1 MAYARKTKK
10 RSPTNSKTYRRF
22 RRARKSITFEK
33 KVKAVLNKNAETKL
47 KVINL
52 ANDGILGTGLTIGTT
67 GFTIPNILASV
78 AMTQGTQQGQ
88 RIGNQVSNAFLNV
101 KGFVKTMI
109 YSPTNTS
116 TLPFEVH
123 ILFYKLKNSSIPTS
137 DLLKQYPANVEGPIT
152 GHVETT
158 LYPYNTNRYTIKKR
172 LVFKMRPLNSGISA
186 SSSALLNS
194 QQSNAPAF
202 RRFGCKI
209 PISKVLKYSDGG
221 IIPNND
227 WVAMSAF
234 VIDGSGEPLSNTD
247 VRAVLYMD
255 ASLRWDDY

>member
-1 MAYARKTKK
+1 MAYYRRRTPVKPKAKPK
-10 RSPTNSKTYRRF
+10 RTYRRK
-22 RRARKSITFEK
+22 APPKATFERR
-33 KVKAVLNKNAETKL
+33 VKTVLNKQAETKL

-52 ANDGILGTGLTIGTT
+52 SNDSILGTGLQIGTL
-67 GFTIPNILASV
+67 GFTVNNILASV

-88 RIGNQVSNAFLNV
+88 RIGNQVSNAHLNV
-101 KGFVKTMI
+101 KGFVKTMPN
-109 YSPTNTS
+109 SATNLS
-116 TLPFEVH
+116 LLPFEVH
-123 ILFYKLKNSSIPTS
+123 ILFYKVKSSIIATS

-158 LYPYNTNRYTIKKR
+158 LYPYNTNKYTIKKR
-172 LVFKMRPLNSGISA
+172 LVFKMRPLSYNSGTP
-186 SSSALLNS
+186 SSLING

-221 IIPNND
+221 IVPNND
-227 WVAMSAF
+227 WCAMSAF
-234 VIDGSGEPLSNTD
+234 IIDGSGEPLPATD
-247 VRAVLYMD
+247 VRAVVYMD